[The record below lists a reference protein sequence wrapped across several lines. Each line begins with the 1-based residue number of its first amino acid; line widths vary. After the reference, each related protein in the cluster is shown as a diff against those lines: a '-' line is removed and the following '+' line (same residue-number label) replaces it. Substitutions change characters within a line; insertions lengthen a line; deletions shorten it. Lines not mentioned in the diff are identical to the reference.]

1 MTRPIRLPAGM
12 TTPRKTPTG
21 WDSSVTIPQDE
32 DGFFGRECPAKD
44 CLAYFKL
51 HGDEYQAA
59 RKVGLLSCP
68 ICGVRQDDQTF
79 LTPEQ
84 VKRTH
89 AAMMELAHGAVE
101 DAFAT
106 AFGGL
111 SRSNRQGGVTIQY
124 TPGPLRVPRP
134 LPTYIER
141 QTIRTFTCP
150 NGGHRAVIYDL
161 LTVCPYCGP
170 DTPPRAVLDDNLAG
184 MSRVLAVVEELPE
197 EHRREIEAAGGVT
210 SLAERALSGA
220 VAAAQNF
227 AKQLHTQSGKPTTVR
242 NPWQNVTRLQEQWQ
256 ASFTTSPLA
265 AWSAA
270 DVRLLRLGFA
280 RRHVLEHNGGVADE
294 RYVSESGDTIAIG
307 RRIRVRTPFVRE
319 FLAAVVR
326 LADAMEAATPR
337 LAAYDV
343 SPSTGGENR

>member
-227 AKQLHTQSGKPTTVR
+227 AKQLRTQKIVAVKQANTGGTAEAINFVSSLSNFTVGVAATANGDGLNSG
-242 NPWQNVTRLQEQWQ
+242 
-256 ASFTTSPLA
+256 LA
-265 AWSAA
+265 TYRTSAA
-270 DVRLLRLGFA
+270 
-280 RRHVLEHNGGVADE
+280 NG
-294 RYVSESGDTIAIG
+294 SGANMSIDTAAGAMANTPAAITAPHC
-307 RRIRVRTPFVRE
+307 VE
-319 FLAAVVR
+319 
-326 LADAMEAATPR
+326 
-337 LAAYDV
+337 
-343 SPSTGGENR
+343 